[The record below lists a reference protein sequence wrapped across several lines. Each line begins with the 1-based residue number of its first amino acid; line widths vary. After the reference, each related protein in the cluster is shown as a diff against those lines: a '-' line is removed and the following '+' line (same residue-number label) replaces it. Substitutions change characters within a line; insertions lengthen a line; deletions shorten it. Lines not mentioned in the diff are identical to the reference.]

1 MVPRR
6 SDSVSALQIL
16 PNVVTV
22 LGLCAGLT
30 ALRLILSGRFEQA
43 VMLIAAAV
51 VLDGLDGLL
60 ARKLDA
66 ATPFGAELDT
76 LSDFLNFG
84 VVPALLA
91 YHLALSQAH
100 ATVWVLVLVYAVC
113 ACLRLARFNVDR
125 ARPTPAETRRFTGV
139 PAPGGAVLALW
150 PVFLTFEGVI
160 DISRAPLA
168 YGLWMAAVGLMMTSR
183 VPTTSSKAIRFARDK
198 AWLVMLAVTVAM
210 GLMLTRVWL
219 LASIL
224 PALYLAVLGR
234 DYIRHLRRRGTGQ
247 G

>member
-1 MVPRR
+1 MRPRR
-6 SDSVSALQIL
+6 SESVSALQML
-16 PNVVTV
+16 PNVVTI

-30 ALRLILSGRFEQA
+30 ALRLILAGRFEQA
-43 VMLIAAAV
+43 VLLIIAAV

-76 LSDFLNFG
+76 LADFLNFG

-91 YHLALSQAH
+91 YTLALSQAN
-100 ATVWVLVLVYAVC
+100 ATVWVLALVYAVC

-125 ARPTPAETRRFTGV
+125 ARPVPSEARSFTGV

-150 PVFLTFEGVI
+150 PVFLTFQGII
-160 DISRAPLA
+160 DVAAAPLL
-168 YGLWMAAVGLMMTSR
+168 YGLWLAAVGLMMTSKI
-183 VPTTSSKAIRFARDK
+183 PTTSSKAIRIRRDM
-198 AWLVMLAVTVAM
+198 AWMAMIAVTVGI
-210 GLMLTRVWL
+210 GLLLTNVWL

-224 PALYLAVLGR
+224 PLGYLVLLAR
-234 DYIRHLRRRGTGQ
+234 DAWRHWRRRA
-247 G
+247 

>member
-1 MVPRR
+1 MAPRR
-6 SDSVSALQIL
+6 SDSLSALQIL
-16 PNVVTV
+16 PNVVTI

-30 ALRLILSGRFEQA
+30 ALRLILAGRFEQA
-43 VMLIAAAV
+43 VLLLAAAV

-91 YHLALSQAH
+91 YHFALDLSHPTAWVLAL
-100 ATVWVLVLVYAVC
+100 VYSIC

-125 ARPTPAETRRFTGV
+125 ACPVPTETRRFTGV

-150 PVFLTFEGVI
+150 PVFLTFQEII
-160 DISRAPLA
+160 DVTRAPLL
-168 YGLWMAAVGLMMTSR
+168 YGLWLAAVGLMMTSR
-183 VPTTSSKAIRFARDK
+183 IPTTSSKSIRIPRDK
-198 AWLVMLAVTVAM
+198 AWLVMIGVTVAV
-210 GLMLTRVWL
+210 GLMLTKVWL

-224 PALYLAVLGR
+224 PLAYLAVLTR
-234 DYIRHLRRRGTGQ
+234 DVARHLRRRV
-247 G
+247 

>member
-1 MVPRR
+1 MNMQPRR
-6 SDSVSALQIL
+6 PENLSVLQIL
-16 PNVVTV
+16 PNAVTI

-30 ALRLILSGRFEQA
+30 ALRLILAGRYEHA
-43 VMLIAAAV
+43 VLLIAAAV

-84 VVPALLA
+84 VVPAFLA
-91 YHLALSQAH
+91 YSLALVDAH
-100 ATVWVLVLVYAVC
+100 PTVWVLVLVYSIC

-125 ARPTPAETRRFTGV
+125 SRPVPTEVRHFSGV

-150 PVFLTFEGVI
+150 PIFLTFQGII
-160 DISRAPLA
+160 DISAAPLL
-168 YGLWMAAVGLMMTSR
+168 YGLWLAAVGLMMTSR
-183 VPTTSSKAIRFARDK
+183 IPTTSSKAIRVARDK
-198 AWLVMLAVTVAM
+198 VWLVMLAVTVAV

-219 LASIL
+219 AASIL
-224 PALYLAVLGR
+224 PLAYLMLLGR
-234 DYIRHLRRRGTGQ
+234 DAWRHFARRSG
-247 G
+247 